1 MWPFKWNLINCTF
14 FSFSFECISW
24 FKLGR
29 IKKSTKK
36 KQNKT
41 NWGPVLLWSLETTSH
56 CKKSIRIHSLNHA
69 TKSCNNAHFSDSCPP
84 QKTVNTWKIS
94 GMLIVYWPITSKFR
108 IRKQTSKPQTYY
120 RCCLRFSNLT
130 RISRLI
136 GLFLATQ
143 QHFINISGIYGVVS
157 FTVKELI
164 RVKKKFYP
172 YLFFENVKT
181 LGR

>member
-36 KQNKT
+36 QNKT
-41 NWGPVLLWSLETTSH
+41 KRFGVRYCCGAWKHTSH
-56 CKKSIRIHSLNHA
+56 CKKSITIHSLNHA
-69 TKSCNNAHFSDSCPP
+69 TKSCNNTHFSDSCPP

-94 GMLIVYWPITSKFR
+94 GMLIVYWPITIKFR

-120 RCCLRFSNLT
+120 RCCLRFSNLA

-164 RVKKKFYP
+164 KVKKEVLPILVFWKC
-172 YLFFENVKT
+172 
-181 LGR
+181 